1 MKELTMQGIVR
12 FMLLGLVLGTGSA
25 AAVETGLKPSDAE
38 MLQLPD
44 YCQAKYKL
52 PQGSPEWKAWQSR
65 IGQNFIDLHH
75 YCAGLNFV
83 NRFWGAR
90 SKQDKTFYL
99 QRAMTNFDYMVKA
112 EKPDFSLRVD
122 LYSNRGEVFKLMG
135 RPGEAIKD
143 FNRALAID
151 PRIVRPYLQLAD
163 LHVAGKAPGRALETV
178 SEGLRNVPDSS
189 ALQRRYLELGGKKPF
204 PEPIIAKAAEPV
216 VPQSESAGA
225 ALGADAAIEPIL
237 APAQNVPP
245 AAEAATQSESV
256 PTIGT
261 PKNPYCRFCPPE

>member
-1 MKELTMQGIVR
+1 MKELMMQKIVR
-12 FMLLGLVLGTGSA
+12 FMLLGLFFGTGSA
-25 AAVETGLKPSDAE
+25 AAVETGLRPSEAE
-38 MLQLPD
+38 MLRLPD

-52 PQGSPEWKAWQSR
+52 SQGSPEWKGWQSR
-65 IGQNFIDLHH
+65 IGLNFIDLHH

-99 QRAMTNFDYMVKA
+99 QRAMSNFDYMVKA
-112 EKPDFSLRVD
+112 EKPDFALRAE
-122 LYSNRGEVFKLMG
+122 LYSNRGEVFRLMG
-135 RPGEAIKD
+135 RSGEAVKD
-143 FNRALAID
+143 FNQALEID

-178 SEGLRNVPDSS
+178 SKGLRHLPDSS
-189 ALQRRYLELGGKKPF
+189 ALQRRYLELGGKEPF
-204 PEPIIAKAAEPV
+204 PEPITAKSAEPV
-216 VPQSESAGA
+216 VPQSAEA
-225 ALGADAAIEPIL
+225 APAAEAVIEPAL

-245 AAEAATQSESV
+245 AAEAATPSESV
-256 PTIGT
+256 QSIGT